1 LDWPPDKQQRVREN
15 LTVVFGDFFEL
26 RAFGGA
32 AQFMAQMDISERDP
46 LMLAYIPPWF
56 TLWTNI
62 GGIGSSG
69 TYLFYQRYFDESPSW
84 QLWNGYHEL
93 AHKWDNAQGDRLSR
107 DFDAERRIHG
117 VDPNKPADR
126 SQMIVD
132 LWYYLTPYAK
142 DNWDK
147 PAEDWAE
154 MVAWIVGGM
163 LPVDKLLWELGIRN
177 GIQESW
183 NKRNW
188 VEATQ
193 LNNIPP
199 PAAPRR

>member
-1 LDWPPDKQQRVREN
+1 
-15 LTVVFGDFFEL
+15 
-26 RAFGGA
+26 
-32 AQFMAQMDISERDP
+32 
-46 LMLAYIPPWF
+46 
-56 TLWTNI
+56 
-62 GGIGSSG
+62 
-69 TYLFYQRYFDESPSW
+69 
-84 QLWNGYHEL
+84 
-93 AHKWDNAQGDRLSR
+93 
-107 DFDAERRIHG
+107 
-117 VDPNKPADR
+117 
-126 SQMIVD
+126 MITD

-142 DNWDK
+142 DNWDN

-154 MVAWIVGGM
+154 MVAWIVAGM